1 MLTDN
6 REINM
11 KTKLN
16 RRDFLKSSTMLA
28 VGTILVT
35 HSGLTTAEHTRS
47 RGANDRIRIGLIG

>member
-1 MLTDN
+1 
-6 REINM
+6 M